1 MSKRSD
7 ELLIIDIL
15 ESINKIFQY
24 TAGLDAAAFI
34 QNAEKADAVIRN
46 IEVIGEASGNL
57 SEAFQARHSE
67 IPWAQIVSM
76 RNRLI
81 HGYFGVSLPT
91 IWQVVCVD
99 IPELYEKLMR
109 FPQASAPRD

>member
-7 ELLIIDIL
+7 ALLIFDIL
-15 ESINKIFQY
+15 ESIEKIFQY
-24 TAGLDAAAFI
+24 TAALDEKEFL
-34 QNAEKADAVIRN
+34 QNSEKSDAVIRN
-46 IEVIGEASGNL
+46 IEVIGEASSKL
-57 SEAFQARHSE
+57 SAEFQARHSE

-81 HGYFGVSLPT
+81 HGYFGISLPT

-99 IPELYEKLMR
+99 IPELYEKIRRL
-109 FPQASAPRD
+109 PGIIKPES